1 MSKFFLTNLSA
12 YTAPE
17 VVELKNKD
25 WVQYGVDN
33 NYFNYIIHVNNNST
47 TNRAICIGV
56 SNMIYGKGL
65 AAHNAD
71 KKPEQYAQMMSL
83 FKKQDLRRFI
93 NDYKILGMSAFQ
105 IIYEGERVKE
115 VHHFPMET
123 LRAEKCNEKT
133 GEIEAWYYSNHW
145 ENLKPNEIPERIP
158 AFRFGKKG
166 EAEMY
171 VLRPYEAGKYYYSS
185 PDWSSAMPYAVLED
199 EISDYLINDCIN
211 GFSGTKVVNFNNG
224 VPDPDKMQSIKSEIL
239 NKLTGSRGE
248 KVIVAFNNNAESKTT
263 IDDIPL
269 NDAPRHYEY
278 LADECFKKLIV
289 GHRVTS
295 PMLLG
300 IREGSDGLGNN
311 AEEIKNA
318 TQLFD
323 NIVIQCFQDQ
333 VIECI
338 DSILSVNDIALDL
351 YFKTLKPLDF
361 TDIDIVNKEIIEE
374 ETGYEM
380 SSAKLK
386 MIDGVEAYKT
396 KEEAIAKAIE
406 QDCGGY
412 HEHEIEGVIY
422 YMPCENHDI
431 STDLKAPCW
440 DGYEQIGTKMKNGK
454 KVPNCVPLAKELNKD
469 LQDFINL
476 GEDIDEDIWEAIDEQ
491 DVNYEFDNQIDEIIT
506 ELNNQSKEELST
518 LGKIWKFVST
528 GIARPNSKSAQD
540 KEVKVNGVE
549 NYFKVR
555 YKYYPASTKDN
566 PRDFCVAMT
575 KAKKLYRKEDII
587 AMGKKPVNKGW
598 GPKGDSATYS
608 IWLYKGGGNCHHSWR
623 RVTYRSK
630 EAKIDLKTS
639 QDIIGTRQAAI
650 LGYKVTNP
658 YQVSVQ
664 PRNLPNKGF
673 LPGNPQG
680 K

>member
-1 MSKFFLTNLSA
+1 MSEFFVTKLAA

-25 WVQYGVDN
+25 WVQYGIDN
-33 NYFNYIIHVNNNST
+33 NYFNYIIDVNNNST

-65 AAHNAD
+65 AAHD
-71 KKPEQYAQMMSL
+71 GDRRPEQYAQMMSL
-83 FKKQDLRRFI
+83 FKKSDLRRFI
-93 NDYKILGMSAFQ
+93 NDYKVLGMAAFQ
-105 IIYEGERVKE
+105 LVYKDGRVKE

-123 LRAEKCNEKT
+123 LRAEKCNDD
-133 GEIEAWYYSNHW
+133 GDIEAWYYSNHW
-145 ENLKPNEIPERIP
+145 DNLKPSEKPERIP
-158 AFRFGKKG
+158 AFGFGKANG
-166 EAEMY
+166 VEMY
-171 VLRPYEAGKYYYSS
+171 VLKPYEAGKYYYSS

-199 EISDYLINDCIN
+199 EIGDYLINDCIN

-224 VPDPDKMQSIKSEIL
+224 VPDPEKMQSIKSDVL

-278 LADECFKKLIV
+278 LADECFRKLIV

-300 IREGSDGLGNN
+300 IREGNDGMGNN
-311 AEEIKNA
+311 AEEIKTA

-333 VIECI
+333 VIDCI
-338 DSILSVNDIALDL
+338 DAILSINDIALDL

-361 TDIDIVNKEIIEE
+361 TDIDIVNEEIIEE

-380 SSAKLK
+380 SLK
-386 MIDGVEAYKT
+386 KIDGKEAYKT
-396 KEEAIAKAIE
+396 IEEAEAKALE
-406 QDCGGY
+406 QGCEGH
-412 HEHEIEGVIY
+412 HEHEVDGEVW
-422 YMPCENHDI
+422 YMPCQNHIELSD
-431 STDLKAPCW
+431 DLK
-440 DGYEQIGTKMKNGK
+440 N
-454 KVPNCVPLAKELNKD
+454 
-469 LQDFINL
+469 FISL
-476 GEDIDEDIWEAIDEQ
+476 GEDIDDNVWEAIDEQ
-491 DVNYEFDNQIDEIIT
+491 DVDYENEDKLNEIIN
-506 ELNNQSKEELST
+506 ELNLQSEEKLSI

-540 KEVKVNGVE
+540 EEVDVNGIE

-555 YKYYPASTKDN
+555 YKYSPASTKDN

-575 KAKKLYRKEDII
+575 RAKKLYRKEDII
-587 AMGKKPVNKGW
+587 AMGSKAVNPGW
-598 GPKGDSATYS
+598 GPKGASTYS
-608 IWLYKGGGNCHHSWR
+608 IWLYKGGGNCRHSWK

-630 EAKIDLKTS
+630 DAKIDLKTS

-650 LGYKVTNP
+650 LGYRVTNP

-680 K
+680 R